1 MAEEFAEKAKTE
13 DQNAESVRFH
23 FDVHLHLAVDPSR
36 QLYPDP
42 RLTGAALAGYLP
54 PGGHGSNANVG
65 GARSLFSIFVI
76 CGLLGFVGVFAY
88 KASGGGG
95 GTPSVVAYRG
105 SEPYTPPVE
114 RRLAAAQQ
122 PAVLKELEEAPRV
135 TPPPGA
141 APAGAPSGPR
151 VFGLD

>member
-76 CGLLGFVGVFAY
+76 CGLLGFVGVF
-88 KASGGGG
+88 
-95 GTPSVVAYRG
+95 
-105 SEPYTPPVE
+105 VE
-114 RRLAAAQQ
+114 
-122 PAVLKELEEAPRV
+122 E
-135 TPPPGA
+135 
-141 APAGAPSGPR
+141 
-151 VFGLD
+151 